1 MDCLELRCRVNQ
13 YAIAVFACLQ
23 SCLRIMCVSHCWCGF
38 PGVWG
43 GGGPDRRVWEDC
55 NKDAVA
61 VIPALQSLFLMAQ
74 TDKVSAEHKSLE
86 EIRSQLQL
94 VLLDF
99 GLAEELTP
107 RVRKHFISFL
117 HMISAGNGRKAAHH
131 MLLFSTKQV
140 LSCCFWIHRLL
151 L

>member
-1 MDCLELRCRVNQ
+1 M
-13 YAIAVFACLQ
+13 
-23 SCLRIMCVSHCWCGF
+23 
-38 PGVWG
+38 
-43 GGGPDRRVWEDC
+43 
-55 NKDAVA
+55 
-61 VIPALQSLFLMAQ
+61 Q

-140 LSCCFWIHRLL
+140 HCSTNPIKLYYTDYVYYIVLYSYYAMLHHTLL
-151 L
+151 HYITIFYIILYHIILYHNIM

>member
-1 MDCLELRCRVNQ
+1 ML
-13 YAIAVFACLQ
+13 
-23 SCLRIMCVSHCWCGF
+23 
-38 PGVWG
+38 
-43 GGGPDRRVWEDC
+43 
-55 NKDAVA
+55 
-61 VIPALQSLFLMAQ
+61 Q
-74 TDKVSAEHKSLE
+74 TDRVGAEEKSLA

-117 HMISAGNGRKAAHH
+117 HMISAGNGRRAAHH

-140 LSCCFWIHRLL
+140 LQLSGASTNEVSWCIKMVNVSCLKRW
-151 L
+151 

>member
-1 MDCLELRCRVNQ
+1 ML
-13 YAIAVFACLQ
+13 
-23 SCLRIMCVSHCWCGF
+23 
-38 PGVWG
+38 
-43 GGGPDRRVWEDC
+43 
-55 NKDAVA
+55 
-61 VIPALQSLFLMAQ
+61 Q
-74 TDKVSAEHKSLE
+74 TDRAGAEEKSLA

-117 HMISAGNGRKAAHH
+117 HMISAGNGRRAAHH

-140 LSCCFWIHRLL
+140 LQLSGALISEVS
-151 L
+151 